1 VRQSLPATVRVKLR
15 LDCAPQL
22 SVAVTV
28 AMNVPSSPALAMVT
42 TPARLMLSVP
52 MKSVVEV
59 VRPAIAETVRLTI
72 APLSEGATLGVTV
85 VEAPATTL
93 VAGCGARVGGA
104 LVVTFTPGAAVA
116 LAAML
121 SVTVKVKLAL
131 DAVHEAT
138 TRAIAAPA
146 ASTLMSETVT
156 PPAVA
161 VDEPLTVTTSVFAA

>member
-1 VRQSLPATVRVKLR
+1 
-15 LDCAPQL
+15 
-22 SVAVTV
+22 
-28 AMNVPSSPALAMVT
+28 MNVPGSPALAMVT
-42 TPARLMLSVP
+42 TPAALMLSVP
-52 MKSVVEV
+52 VKSVVEV
-59 VRPAIAETVRLTI
+59 VRAATAETVRLTI
-72 APLSEGATLGVTV
+72 VPLSEGAAPGVTV

-93 VAGCGARVGGA
+93 VAGYAPSAGGA
-104 LVVTFTPGAAVA
+104 LAVTFTTSVAVA
-116 LAAML
+116 LAALL